1 VSSTA
6 ACRKVPIKIVSILWL
21 LPPSSNAVLTMAVG
35 VHAER
40 NLENSTEGD
49 STWVLGVA
57 QGRRSTSEG
66 PPVSSDTSMLAVGVH
81 AEKYLANSTE
91 GDSTWVLGVAQGRR
105 STSEGPPVSSDTS
118 MLIVEPPGS
127 S

>member
-1 VSSTA
+1 VVNGWDSSRGDA
-6 ACRKVPIKIVSILWL
+6 LGRVGP
-21 LPPSSNAVLTMAVG
+21 LPSRPA
-35 VHAER
+35 
-40 NLENSTEGD
+40 
-49 STWVLGVA
+49 
-57 QGRRSTSEG
+57 TSED

-81 AEKYLANSTE
+81 AGKYLANSTE
-91 GDSTWVLGVAQGRR
+91 GDSTWDLGVAQGRR